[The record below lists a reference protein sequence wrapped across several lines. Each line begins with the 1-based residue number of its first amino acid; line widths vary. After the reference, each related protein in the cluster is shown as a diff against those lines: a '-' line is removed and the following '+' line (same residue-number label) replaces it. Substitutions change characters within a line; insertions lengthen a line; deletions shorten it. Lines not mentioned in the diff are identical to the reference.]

1 MKEVSVKGQSGNRMS
16 SSAEPQQPEGRI
28 LALDLGQKRVGVALC
43 DELLISITRLTPIL
57 RTNWKQLLVDVA
69 QLVQQHNARALVVG
83 LPLSL
88 DGTNDSAAAAAR
100 QSAENLARSLSLP
113 VFLQD
118 ERLTSVAAAE
128 QLREAGHNPKEVAQ
142 LIDSE
147 AAAIILADFLG
158 SKTKTRVSRDVADDA
173 AQSLRLDEY

>member
-1 MKEVSVKGQSGNRMS
+1 MN
-16 SSAEPQQPEGRI
+16 SSAEQQQPAGRI
-28 LALDLGQKRVGVALC
+28 LALDLGQKRVGVALS
-43 DELLISITRLTPIL
+43 DELLISITRLNPIQ
-57 RTNWKQLLVDVA
+57 RTNWKQLLVDVV
-69 QLVQQHNARALVVG
+69 QIVQQQNAKALVIG

-100 QSAENLARSLSLP
+100 LSAENFARSLSIP

-128 QLREAGHNPKEVAQ
+128 QLREAGHNPREVAQ

-147 AAAIILADFLG
+147 AAAIILADFLD
-158 SKTKTRVSRDVADDA
+158 SKMKTRISGDRPNDATSR
-173 AQSLRLDEY
+173 S

>member
-1 MKEVSVKGQSGNRMS
+1 MNFP
-16 SSAEPQQPEGRI
+16 AEQQQLEGRI
-28 LALDLGQKRVGVALC
+28 LALDLGQKRVGLALC
-43 DELLISITRLTPIL
+43 DELSISITRLQPIL
-57 RTNWKQLLVDVA
+57 RTNWKQLLVDVV
-69 QLVQQHNARALVVG
+69 QIVQQQNARALVIG

-100 QSAENLARSLSLP
+100 QTAENFARSLSIP

-128 QLREAGHNPKEVAQ
+128 QLREAGYNPREIAQ

-147 AAAIILADFLG
+147 AAAIILADFLDTE
-158 SKTKTRVSRDVADDA
+158 TKTPVPLDVADDA
-173 AQSLRLDEY
+173 EPSRL

>member
-1 MKEVSVKGQSGNRMS
+1 MKEVSVEGQPGYPMNS
-16 SSAEPQQPEGRI
+16 PTKPPQPEGRI

-43 DELLISITRLTPIL
+43 DELLISISRLNPIQ
-57 RTNWKQLLVDVA
+57 RTNWKQLLIDVA
-69 QLVQQHNARALVVG
+69 QLVQQHDAKALVIG

-88 DGTNDSAAAAAR
+88 DGTSDSAAAAAR
-100 QSAENLARSLSLP
+100 QTAENFARSLSLP

-128 QLREAGHNPKEVAQ
+128 QLREAGHNPSEVAQ

-147 AAAIILADFLG
+147 AAAIILADFLD
-158 SKTKTRVSRDVADDA
+158 SKTKTRVSRDVTDVN
-173 AQSLRLDEY
+173 

>member
-1 MKEVSVKGQSGNRMS
+1 MNSQADRQ
-16 SSAEPQQPEGRI
+16 PPEGRVM
-28 LALDLGQKRVGVALC
+28 ALDLGQKRVGVALS
-43 DELLISITRLTPIL
+43 DELLISIMRLDPIL

-69 QLVQQHNARALVVG
+69 QLVQQHDAKALVIG

-100 QSAENLARSLSLP
+100 QTAENFARSLSIA

-128 QLREAGHNPKEVAQ
+128 QLREAGYNPREVAQ

-147 AAAIILADFLG
+147 AAAIILADFLD
-158 SKTKTRVSRDVADDA
+158 SKTKTQVSRDVADDA
-173 AQSLRLDEY
+173 ASSQK

>member
-1 MKEVSVKGQSGNRMS
+1 MNSP
-16 SSAEPQQPEGRI
+16 AEPQQPDGRI
-28 LALDLGQKRVGVALC
+28 LALDLGQKRVGVALS
-43 DELLISITRLTPIL
+43 DELLISIMRLNPIL

-69 QLVQQHNARALVVG
+69 ELVQVHNAKALVIG

-88 DGTNDSAAAAAR
+88 DGTSDSAASAAR
-100 QSAENLARSLSLP
+100 QTGENFARSLSIP

-128 QLREAGHNPKEVAQ
+128 QLREAGHNPREVAQ

-147 AAAIILADFLG
+147 AAAIILADFLD
-158 SKTKTRVSRDVADDA
+158 SNTKNRVSRDAADDA
-173 AQSLRLDEY
+173 APSRF

>member
-1 MKEVSVKGQSGNRMS
+1 MKEVSVKGQSGNRMN
-16 SSAEPQQPEGRI
+16 SSAEPPHPEGRI

-43 DELLISITRLTPIL
+43 DELLISITRLTPIQ

-69 QLVQQHNARALVVG
+69 RLVQQHNARALVVG

-88 DGTNDSAAAAAR
+88 DGTNNSAAGAAR
-100 QSAENLARSLSLP
+100 QTAENFARSLSLP

-118 ERLTSVAAAE
+118 ERLTSVAAAK

-173 AQSLRLDEY
+173 AQSPTTR

>member
-1 MKEVSVKGQSGNRMS
+1 MNPAKESEQL
-16 SSAEPQQPEGRI
+16 EGRI
-28 LALDLGQKRVGVALC
+28 LALDLGKKRIGVAIC
-43 DELLISITRLTPIL
+43 DELLISITRLNPIR

-69 QLVQQHNARALVVG
+69 QVLEQQDAKALVIG

-88 DGTNDSAAAAAR
+88 DGANASAAAAAR
-100 QSAENLARSLSLP
+100 QTAENFARSLSLP

-128 QLREAGHNPKEVAQ
+128 QLREAGHKPKEVAQ

-147 AAAIILADFLG
+147 AAAIILSDFLG
-158 SKTKTRVSRDVADDA
+158 SKTKTLVSGAVVD
-173 AQSLRLDEY
+173 

>member
-1 MKEVSVKGQSGNRMS
+1 PGLRMTT
-16 SSAEPQQPEGRI
+16 PENVPEEKGRI
-28 LALDLGQKRVGVALC
+28 LALDLGQKRVGVAIC
-43 DELLISITRLTPIL
+43 DELLISITRLNPIL
-57 RTNWKQLLVDVA
+57 RTNWKHLLANVA
-69 QLVQQHNARALVVG
+69 QLIQQHDVKTLVIG

-88 DGTNDSAAAAAR
+88 DGTTASAAVATSQTAG
-100 QSAENLARSLSLP
+100 NFARSLSIP

-128 QLREAGHNPKEVAQ
+128 QLREAGHNPTEVEQ

-158 SKTKTRVSRDVADDA
+158 SQTKTLVSPGESD
-173 AQSLRLDEY
+173 

>member
-1 MKEVSVKGQSGNRMS
+1 MTT
-16 SSAEPQQPEGRI
+16 PENVPEAKGRI
-28 LALDLGQKRVGVALC
+28 LALDLGQKRVGVAIC
-43 DELLISITRLTPIL
+43 DELLISITRLNPIL
-57 RTNWKQLLVDVA
+57 RTNWKHLLANVA
-69 QLVQQHNARALVVG
+69 QLIQQHDVKTLVIG

-88 DGTNDSAAAAAR
+88 DGTTASAAVATR
-100 QSAENLARSLSLP
+100 QTAGNFARSLSIP

-128 QLREAGHNPKEVAQ
+128 QLREAGHNPTEVEQ

-158 SKTKTRVSRDVADDA
+158 SQTKALVSTGESD
-173 AQSLRLDEY
+173 

>member
-1 MKEVSVKGQSGNRMS
+1 MNSPEATRQL
-16 SSAEPQQPEGRI
+16 EGRI
-28 LALDLGQKRVGVALC
+28 LALDLGQKRVGVAIC
-43 DELLISITRLTPIL
+43 DELLISITRLNPIL
-57 RTNWKQLLVDVA
+57 RTNWKQFLVDVA
-69 QLVQQHNARALVVG
+69 QVVKHQTAKALVIG

-100 QSAENLARSLSLP
+100 QTAQNFARSLSIP

-128 QLREAGHNPKEVAQ
+128 QLRKAGHNPREVEQ

-147 AAAIILADFLG
+147 AAAIILADFLD
-158 SKTKTRVSRDVADDA
+158 SKTKIRISGDVADDA
-173 AQSLRLDEY
+173 APSQE